1 MVWEAFY
8 NKMALPKS
16 FQNLVNNLTILP
28 GVGEKT
34 AERYVYSLYE
44 KEEDEIEALAES
56 LLDFKKNIK
65 MCNICGCL
73 SEEEIGEVC
82 ADASR
87 DKSTICIVEDSK
99 NVFFI
104 EKTGKYKGN
113 YHVLNGL
120 ISPIDGKNPEDL
132 NISDL
137 VNKRINKEIKE
148 IIIALNPSIEGEI
161 TSQYLQ
167 KILEKFDVKVSRLSY
182 GLPMGTDIEYL
193 DPIMISKAWD
203 DRKVIS

>member
-1 MVWEAFY
+1 
-8 NKMALPKS
+8 MALPKS

-44 KEEDEIEALAES
+44 KDEDEIEILARS

-65 MCNICGCL
+65 ICKNCVCL
-73 SEEEIGEVC
+73 SDEEICEVC
-82 ADASR
+82 ADTSR

-104 EKTGKYKGN
+104 EKTGKYKGT

-132 NISDL
+132 NISNL
-137 VNKRINKEIKE
+137 INKRINTDVKE